1 MEKINTKTR
10 LKMCWWLRKTSP
22 EQLRSGFNLELYLR
36 ILEIRRYGKGII

>member
-1 MEKINTKTR
+1 
-10 LKMCWWLRKTSP
+10 MCWWLRKTSP